1 MNGTMRKDILVNGIS
16 HVNGHREEEPVE
28 STDRWTVLHTER
40 AERQAL
46 YDKAIEQLQ
55 QDIAYQTDLLR
66 AKQVEKKQQQH
77 LHTLREELELL
88 RYAIDNVGNHEHE
101 EKEQQREE
109 EAKKWKITPSQ
120 AKAEWETRK
129 EKGTSNE
136 YVDDLMNMVGLEA
149 VKSKFL
155 ELLHTIQTAKRQEE
169 ELKSDD
175 DNDDSGSKDPKPM
188 TKCFH
193 ATFIGNPGTGK
204 TTVAKLYA
212 RFLKS
217 LEMIPD
223 TDFHETS
230 GAALLRGG
238 VKAVKEAISSVH
250 SSRPEGVLLIDR
262 PQALATDKGRE
273 VIDYMMHEMDRLQ
286 EAVAFVFAGNK
297 SDIETFLSFEP
308 RLRRRVHIDFKFE
321 DFKDPEI
328 LHLLQKQATDKYGGK
343 MRFEM
348 GEDNLYM
355 RIASRRIGRGRSK
368 NEFGNVRDVELT
380 LKQIQT
386 RQANRLVE
394 RRKAHQEADDFFFS
408 KTDLIGLPPA
418 NALAESKAWVALNK
432 LVGLD
437 SVKEAVRV
445 FVDRAQTNYQCDL
458 DEKPP
463 VETTLN
469 KVFLGSPGTGKTT
482 VAKYYGQIL
491 ADIGLLSRGDVIAK
505 SPADFIGQA
514 LGESEQK
521 TKAILDG
528 ARGNVLIIDEAYGL
542 SGASSGGGSSD
553 DHTGNAADSYK
564 SAVIDTLVAEVQ
576 STIGEDRCVLLLGYK
591 ESMEKMF
598 QSVNPALG
606 RRFPMSSAFE
616 FEDYSDEELRLI
628 LHSKL
633 KEMGFRATERAEEVT
648 MEVLRRA
655 RNHRNFGNAGE
666 VDIVL
671 NRAKDN
677 QQKRLSKAPGSGRDK
692 DPYLFEAE
700 DMDPDFDRLDRAD
713 VSVREIFADFVGME
727 DLVRKLE
734 GYQRIIQN
742 SKELGTDAE
751 KLIPF
756 NFLFRGPPGKRR
768 LSPSDA

>member
-16 HVNGHREEEPVE
+16 HVNGHKDDET
-28 STDRWTVLHTER
+28 TDRWTVLHTER

-46 YDKAIEQLQ
+46 YDKAIEQLK

-66 AKQVEKKQQQH
+66 TKQAEKKQQQH
-77 LHTLREELELL
+77 LHTMREELERLC
-88 RYAIDNVGNHEHE
+88 YATENVNNHEHE
-101 EKEQQREE
+101 EEERQREE
-109 EAKKWKITPSQ
+109 EAKKWKIVPSQ
-120 AKAEWETRK
+120 AKAEWETQK
-129 EKGTSNE
+129 ETGARNGFL
-136 YVDDLMNMVGLEA
+136 DDLMNMVGLEA
-149 VKSKFL
+149 VKHKFL

-175 DNDDSGSKDPKPM
+175 DSGSEDSKPM

-193 ATFIGNPGTGK
+193 ASFIGNPGTGK
-204 TTVAKLYA
+204 TTIARLYA
-212 RFLKS
+212 RFLRS
-217 LEMIPD
+217 LDMLPD
-223 TDFHETS
+223 SDFHETS
-230 GAALLRGG
+230 GAILLRGG
-238 VKAVKEAISSVH
+238 TKAVKKAISSIH
-250 SSRPEGVLLIDR
+250 SSRPKGVILIDQ
-262 PQALATDKGRE
+262 PQVLATDQGRE
-273 VIDYMMHEMDRLQ
+273 VVEYMMHEMDRLQ

-321 DFKDPEI
+321 DFKDPE
-328 LHLLQKQATDKYGGK
+328 LLQLLQKQAKDKYGGK

-355 RIASRRIGRGRSK
+355 RIVSRRIGRGRNK
-368 NEFGNVRDVELT
+368 NEFGNVRDVELA
-380 LKQIQT
+380 LKRIQT

-418 NALAESKAWVALNK
+418 NALAESGAWAALNR

-437 SVKEAVRV
+437 SVKEAVCV

-591 ESMEKMF
+591 ESMDKMF

-633 KEMGFRATERAEEVT
+633 KEMGFRVTERAEEVT

-677 QQKRLSKAPGSGRDK
+677 QQKRLSRAPGAGRDR

-713 VSVREIFADFVGME
+713 VRVREIFADFVGME

-742 SKELGTDAE
+742 SKELGTDPE

-756 NFLFRGPPGKRR
+756 NFLFRGPPGKIG
-768 LSPSDA
+768 LSP